1 MEGMSILMQM
11 IKRVKGYITVLY
23 LTIFPVTGISKPK
36 NSSMDNANIIAAK
49 KSAN

>member
-1 MEGMSILMQM
+1 MEGMSIFMHM

-23 LTIFPVTGISKPK
+23 LTIFPVTGMSKPK

-49 KSAN
+49 MSAN